1 MAGRELDNQM
11 TCACFHTAHE
21 CWWVEQRG
29 AARQVAGPGR
39 AASPQPPQAS
49 ALTSASLT
57 THCNMPAAVSREAM
71 AESQGA
77 VPLPPS
83 ACPCSLNQSPEDD
96 CRWPAVDSC
105 RVGVEGGGA
114 GVGPQG

>member
-1 MAGRELDNQM
+1 MLVSIQHMNAGGLSSGVQPGK
-11 TCACFHTAHE
+11 
-21 CWWVEQRG
+21 WQGRG
-29 AARQVAGPGR
+29 VPAG
-39 AASPQPPQAS
+39 PQPPQAS

-71 AESQGA
+71 AASQGA

-114 GVGPQG
+114 GLGPQG